1 MPEPTSTAKQMIEKL
16 FDSVATSYDRVGPN
30 IFTQFGMR
38 LVERMPLKAGRHILD
53 VATGTGAVLLPAARR
68 VGPKG
73 HVTGIDLS
81 GAIIQEAERNAQAE
95 GLTNVAFCKMDAE
108 HLDFPDRSFDVVM
121 CALALFFFPDMK
133 AALREMYRVCK
144 PGGFIGVSFFN
155 KIPPMFSPA
164 FPLLVQQVTAYQI
177 GVSLTQQ
184 SSYAPE
190 EVEAL
195 LSQSGFRSIET
206 FSETNDIIFASA
218 DDLWAFQLTTAMR
231 AYIMSMNEETRPRFK
246 DEYFA
251 KLRPLFRQDGLHVS
265 VAVIYS
271 LAQR

>member
-1 MPEPTSTAKQMIEKL
+1 MPEPISTAKQMIEKL

-30 IFTQFGMR
+30 IFTQFGTR
-38 LVERMPLKAGRHILD
+38 LVERMPLAPGAHVLD
-53 VATGTGAVLLPAARR
+53 VATGTGAVLLPAARL

-73 HVTGIDLS
+73 HITGIDLS
-81 GAIIQEAERNAQAE
+81 GDILKEAERNAQAE
-95 GLTNVAFCKMDAE
+95 GLTNVTFRKMDAE
-108 HLDFPDRSFDVVM
+108 HLDFPDQSFDVVM

-144 PGGFIGVSFFN
+144 PGGFIGVSFFD
-155 KIPPMFSPA
+155 KTPPPFNPA
-164 FPLLVQQVTAYQI
+164 LPILMQQVTAYQE
-177 GVSLTQQ
+177 GVRSSLQMA
-184 SSYAPE
+184 YAPG
-190 EVEAL
+190 EVESL

-206 FSETNDIIFASA
+206 HSESNEIVYASA

-265 VAVIYS
+265 VAVIYA

>member
-1 MPEPTSTAKQMIEKL
+1 MPEPKPDPKQMMEKL
-16 FDSVATSYDRVGPN
+16 FDSVATTYDRVGPS
-30 IFTQFGMR
+30 IFTTFGTR
-38 LVERMPLKAGRHILD
+38 LVERTPLKAGLRVLD
-53 VATGTGAVLLPAARR
+53 VATGTGAVLLPAGR
-68 VGPKG
+68 VGPGG

-81 GAIIQEAERNAQAE
+81 GAIIREAERNAQAE
-95 GLTNVAFCKMDAE
+95 GLTNVSFRKMDAE
-108 HLDFPDRSFDVVM
+108 HLDFPDRSFDDVM

-144 PGGFIGVSFFN
+144 PGGYIGVSFFN
-155 KIPPMFSPA
+155 KTPPMFNPV
-164 FPLLVQQVTAYQI
+164 FPLLIQQVTAYQTK
-177 GVSLTQQ
+177 VSLTQQ

-206 FSETNDIIFASA
+206 FSETSDIVYASA
-218 DDLWAFQLTTAMR
+218 DDVWAFQLTTAMR
-231 AYIMSMNEETRPRFK
+231 AFIMGMNEETRVRFK

-251 KLRPLFRQDGLHVS
+251 KLRPLFRPDGLHVS
-265 VAVIYS
+265 VAVIYA